1 VLKFSANLGFL
12 YTEFSLPDAI
22 WAAAEDGFDA
32 VECHWPYAAPAH
44 QIKQVLSDTGLP
56 MLGINTV
63 RGIQGENG
71 LAALVGR
78 EVEAR
83 AAIDQAI
90 EYAFAITAPN
100 VHVMAGI
107 TSGEAAT
114 ECFVQN
120 LQYACAKAAPLGIT
134 ILIEPLN
141 NRDAPG
147 YFLQYSPQALAIIE
161 RAGAG
166 NIKLMFD
173 CYHLQ
178 IMEGNLLEKLEELMP
193 VIGHIQ
199 IASVPDRAEPDQ
211 GNLDYN
217 QIFNKLKALGYSQ
230 PIGAEY
236 KPATT
241 TRAGL
246 GWLRGYQ

>member
-1 VLKFSANLGFL
+1 MTEFSANLGFL

-22 WAAAEDGFDA
+22 RAAAEDGFA
-32 VECHWPYAAPAH
+32 TVECHWPYTVPLDE
-44 QIKQVLSDTGLP
+44 IKQALSDTGLP

-63 RGIQGENG
+63 RGKLGENG

-90 EYAFAITAPN
+90 EYATAIDTPN
-100 VHVMAGI
+100 VHVMVGI
-107 TSGEAAT
+107 TSGDAAT
-114 ECFVQN
+114 NCFVEN
-120 LQYACAKAAPLGIT
+120 LQYACAKAVPLGIT

-141 NRDAPG
+141 SEDAPG
-147 YFLQYSPQALAIIE
+147 YFLQYSAQAQAIIE
-161 RAGAG
+161 RVGSG
-166 NIKLMFD
+166 NLKLMFD

-178 IMEGNLLEKLEELMP
+178 IMEGNLLDSLEKLMP
-193 VIGHIQ
+193 IIGHIQ
-199 IASVPDRAEPDQ
+199 IASVPDRAEPDH
-211 GNLDYN
+211 GNVDYQ
-217 QIFNKLKALGYSQ
+217 QIFRKLDALGYTQ

-236 KPATT
+236 RPATT

-246 GWLRGYQ
+246 RWLHEYR